1 MSELKLNNINTIKN
15 IFLIVITV
23 FIINSCSE
31 DTEPYPKY
39 PVPDWCIESPELL
52 PNSFTAI
59 IAIPDNINIYATDN
73 DKVAAFIDDRCRGV
87 GTLVDDENKRVYY
100 ITIRANDDED
110 GNIIFRYYNSRLSY
124 LYQAKQSVQFET
136 DGTYGTYD
144 SPVILELEH
153 VIN

>member
-1 MSELKLNNINTIKN
+1 MTELKLNKMNTVKN
-15 IFLIVITV
+15 IILVVITA
-23 FIINSCSE
+23 FIFNNCSK
-31 DTEPYPKY
+31 DTDPYPKY
-39 PVPDWCIESPELL
+39 PVPDWGIESPELL

-73 DKVAAFIDDRCRGV
+73 DKVAAFIDDRCRGI
-87 GTLVDDENKRVYY
+87 GTLVDEANKRVYY
-100 ITIRANDDED
+100 ITIRANDEED
-110 GNIIFRYYNSRLSY
+110 GNIIFKYYNSRLSY
-124 LYQAKQSVQFET
+124 LYQAKQTIQFET

>member
-1 MSELKLNNINTIKN
+1 MSEFKLNRINTMKY
-15 IFLIVITV
+15 IFLIVITAL
-23 FIINSCSE
+23 FINSCSK
-31 DTEPYPKY
+31 DTDPYTKY
-39 PVPDWCIESPELL
+39 PVPDWSVESPELL

-59 IAIPDNINIYATDN
+59 IATPDNINLYATDN

-87 GTLVDDENKRVYY
+87 GTLVDHENKRVYY